1 MSAAAGIR
9 FAPGPFKY
17 NGRVAAALVPSLLVA
32 AGLGGRGVM
41 GIFTIG
47 TMLWYI
53 MDAMQYREGA
63 FSVVGEA
70 VLPILPTSSVAI
82 AFVAKDSS
90 VPAAA
95 CVMTPCSNNSSASG
109 FSSCVVN
116 PACIPASLPMNGC
129 CERLVIGCEGEE

>member
-1 MSAAAGIR
+1 MEALDFQAPADSRMSAAAGIR

-63 FSVVGEA
+63 FSVVGCTVLTQPAWLLPWQPNTAVYIPTVTAKAAAAPAALLA
-70 VLPILPTSSVAI
+70 VLEAS
-82 AFVAKDSS
+82 
-90 VPAAA
+90 
-95 CVMTPCSNNSSASG
+95 MYPCRPG
-109 FSSCVVN
+109 CQ
-116 PACIPASLPMNGC
+116 SL
-129 CERLVIGCEGEE
+129 LVYRG

>member
-63 FSVVGEA
+63 FSVVSGT
-70 VLPILPTSSVAI
+70 VL
-82 AFVAKDSS
+82 AFWHI
-90 VPAAA
+90 
-95 CVMTPCSNNSSASG
+95 TR
-109 FSSCVVN
+109 
-116 PACIPASLPMNGC
+116 GC
-129 CERLVIGCEGEE
+129 CICR